1 MVEECMQLVLPS
13 WFKQRQGKA
22 EPAGPDTYR
31 LTAPQLA
38 ESYISIRRG
47 ANGLW
52 YGALRMT
59 ADGPDVAVTEPVCA
73 TPAEAWEAAF
83 ELHRT
88 HLVV

>member
-1 MVEECMQLVLPS
+1 MQPVLPS

-47 ANGLW
+47 GNGLW
-52 YGALRMT
+52 AAALRLT
-59 ADGPDVAVTEPVCA
+59 ADGPDVAVSEPA
-73 TPAEAWEAAF
+73 FETPTEAWEAAF

>member
-1 MVEECMQLVLPS
+1 MEPVPPS

-47 ANGLW
+47 DNGLW
-52 YGALRMT
+52 AAALRLT
-59 ADGPDVAVTEPVCA
+59 ADGPDVAVTEPVCES
-73 TPAEAWEAAF
+73 PAEAWGAAF

>member
-1 MVEECMQLVLPS
+1 MQPVVPS

-38 ESYISIRRG
+38 ESYVSIRRG

-52 YGALRMT
+52 AAALRM
-59 ADGPDVAVTEPVCA
+59 AAEGPDVAVTEPVHE

>member
-1 MVEECMQLVLPS
+1 MQLVVPS

-22 EPAGPDTYR
+22 EPAGSDTYR
-31 LTAPQLA
+31 LTAPQLG

-52 YGALRMT
+52 GAALRLT
-59 ADGPDVAVTEPVCA
+59 ADGPDVAVTEPVCP
-73 TPAEAWEAAF
+73 TPTEAWEAAF

-88 HLVV
+88 HMVV